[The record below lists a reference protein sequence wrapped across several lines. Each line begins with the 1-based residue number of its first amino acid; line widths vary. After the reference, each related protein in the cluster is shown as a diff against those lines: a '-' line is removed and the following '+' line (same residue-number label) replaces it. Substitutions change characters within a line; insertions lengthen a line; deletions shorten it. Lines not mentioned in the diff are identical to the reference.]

1 MSNPPAAGW
10 YTDPSSRFTYRY
22 WNGAQWTDQ
31 VSSEGTTA
39 TDAVDAS
46 FANVPPAPGSAAPGQ
61 SPAPASTV
69 QVTTKSGGGFGSF
82 LGTILAVI
90 LAILLVVVLVALL
103 VSDSGD
109 SSTTVPDAPA
119 TTVAPDTTAG
129 S

>member
-31 VSSEGTTA
+31 VSSEGKTA

-46 FANVPPAPGSAAPGQ
+46 FANVSPAPGSAAPGQ

-69 QVTTKSGGGFGSF
+69 QVTTKSGGGSLFGVF
-82 LGTILAVI
+82 LAAV
-90 LAILLVVVLVALL
+90 LVIVLIVLIVALL
-103 VSDSGD
+103 VSDSDGD
-109 SSTTVPDAPA
+109 TSTTTPDAPA
-119 TTVAPDTTAG
+119 ITEAPATTAG

>member
-31 VSSEGTTA
+31 VSSGGTTA

-69 QVTTKSGGGFGSF
+69 QVTTKSGGGSNFGVF
-82 LGTILAVI
+82 LAAV
-90 LAILLVVVLVALL
+90 LVIVLIVLIVALL
-103 VSDSGD
+103 VSDSEGD
-109 SSTTVPDAPA
+109 TTTTVPDAPA
-119 TTVAPDTTAG
+119 TTEAPATTAG